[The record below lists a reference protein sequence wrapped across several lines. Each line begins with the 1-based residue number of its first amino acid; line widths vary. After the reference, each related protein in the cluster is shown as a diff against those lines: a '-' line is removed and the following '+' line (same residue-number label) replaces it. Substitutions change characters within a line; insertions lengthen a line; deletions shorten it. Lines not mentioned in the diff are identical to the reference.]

1 MNLAYSW
8 SLTPCAGICLD
19 CGTYSDCGEYKN
31 PVCDGSESVVCVGV
45 AAETTDSPGMTPITE
60 EDVYDLQA
68 TWAQAIK
75 DISAAYL
82 AGEDFMQVANDA
94 AAALYGYGYTDVLFK
109 PTKASEYPFRPTA
122 TGALSY
128 FVGGSNVVGGY
139 SEDKGFAHNVGKGW
153 SDVRFE
159 NVQIDLVDK

>member
-1 MNLAYSW
+1 
-8 SLTPCAGICLD
+8 
-19 CGTYSDCGEYKN
+19 
-31 PVCDGSESVVCVGV
+31 
-45 AAETTDSPGMTPITE
+45 
-60 EDVYDLQA
+60 
-68 TWAQAIK
+68 
-75 DISAAYL
+75 
-82 AGEDFMQVANDA
+82 MQVANDA

-153 SDVRFE
+153 SEVEFQ
-159 NVQIDLVDK
+159 NVQIDLVDDMALAMGHYIFTQATGEDAGKYAFLKDFQIKF